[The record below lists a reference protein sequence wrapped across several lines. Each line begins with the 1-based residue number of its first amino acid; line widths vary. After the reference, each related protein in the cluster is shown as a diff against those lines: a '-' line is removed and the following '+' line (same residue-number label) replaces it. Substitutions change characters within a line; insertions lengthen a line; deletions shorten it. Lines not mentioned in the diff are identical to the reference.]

1 MAETVWLLISAALV
15 LFMVPGLALF
25 YGGMVRRK
33 NILNMLMMNIYCL
46 GIVPLVWVLVAYS
59 LASVGDGSLIG
70 NLDAIGLKDV
80 PDEALA
86 GITFT
91 MTFAVIT
98 PALISG
104 GVADRLKFRA
114 WAIFVPFW
122 LLLVYSPVVFWV
134 YSGWIHALPAHD
146 FAGGTAIHVNAGVA
160 TLALVAVLG
169 NRRGFPGA
177 TGRPHN
183 LVLTMLG
190 AGILWFGWFGFNAG
204 GASDPAQV
212 AQAFMSTF
220 LAGAAGMIAW
230 LAIEARVDGKPTS
243 LGAASGLVA
252 GLVAITPAVTFVGT
266 LASILFGLL
275 AGIACFYGTRLKVRV
290 GFDDSLDVVGVHLV
304 GGIVGGVLIGFLAD
318 ANAGPDSDFLE
329 GLLFGGGTELLF
341 NQVVSIVVVMAYSFA
356 VTYALSKVLDLTVGL
371 RVDSEEESEGL
382 DVSEHGEIGYVFT

>member
-204 GASDPAQV
+204 GASDPAQA